1 MSKGFLTCSCILAVT
16 VLLLVLGFTLSTW
29 AAPLD
34 PVDLAG
40 PWRFRLD
47 PENRGLDVGWFR
59 ETLESSVRLP
69 GSLNENGIGN
79 EVTPETPWTGTIM
92 SRMWHEEERFAP
104 YREAGNT
111 KILFWLQPDKHY
123 IGAAWYQRDVE
134 IPESFLGKTVLVRLE
149 RCHWETRLWVDGKA
163 VGSPR
168 NSLSVPHEYNATE
181 ALTPGVHT
189 LTLRVDNTYALDV
202 GVNAHSVSDN
212 TQTNWNGVVGEMKL
226 LARDRVA
233 LAGVQVYPEVK
244 EKRIRVLVTLAKNSL
259 ATVPGT
265 LTVTATLQGGA
276 SLPPLVKE
284 VTAGAFFGREEFY
297 YPMGDAPRL
306 WNEFDPALYVL
317 KIELAASDG
326 ETQYMDSREMVFG
339 MRELGVDGTQF
350 ILNGERI
357 FLRGTLE
364 CSIFPR
370 TGYPP
375 TDVESWMK
383 ILGAA
388 KDHGLNHLRFHSWCP
403 PEAAFVA
410 GDRMGFLFH
419 VEGPFWTHPGDGDP
433 LDAYI
438 IDECDRILDA
448 YGNHPSFGFL
458 AYGNEPGGKK
468 SEAFL
473 GELVARWKEKD
484 PRRLYTA
491 AAGWPM
497 IGESQYHVTY
507 HPRVHSNYGGKPM
520 RFGAEPFASTS
531 DYRDYVQQW
540 DVPIVSH
547 EIGQWCVFPN
557 LKEIDKYTG
566 PLKPRNFEIV
576 RDLLAGQGMLDQ
588 AEAFLMASGKLQTL
602 CYKEEIETALRTPGF
617 GGFQLLDLHDFPGQ
631 GTALVGMLDPF
642 WESKGYVTP
651 EAFRR
656 FCGPTVPLL
665 RMEKC
670 VFTQGE
676 TFRGQAEITHFGPAP
691 LVGVTPR
698 WRLKNVAGDI
708 LLEGALAQQDIPRGS
723 AIALGE
729 VQVAFAALPVP
740 SQLTLEL
747 TVDAFTNDWHL
758 WVYPNPVET
767 PMPDDIH
774 IAASLDDAALAALA
788 GGGKVLLMPGPG
800 TVARPRF
807 GNVPSAFPP
816 IFWNTFWFPTQQ
828 LRTLGLLCDPAQP
841 LFARFPTAFHSDWQW
856 WDLVSRAEVM
866 SLDGLPQEVRPLV
879 QVIDDWNTCRRLG
892 LVFEARVGAGRLLA
906 CSMDLE
912 TDLDQRPAA
921 RQLRRSLLDYMAD
934 NRFSPAQQLTVGQL
948 ETVFQEPSPYAKL
961 GATVTADSEHP
972 GYEAGNV
979 LDGDPVTFW
988 HTRWGDISD
997 PYPHW
1002 IRITFKQPATLHG
1015 IAVTPRQDM
1024 TNGHVGKYAV
1034 FVGDDPNSM
1043 GRPASQGI
1051 IPEGSQTHEIFFE
1064 TPACGKYL
1072 VLQALRPRYPEHPW
1086 ATIAEIQLLMEE

>member
-16 VLLLVLGFTLSTW
+16 VLLLVLGFTLSAW
-29 AAPLD
+29 AAPLE
-34 PVDLAG
+34 PLDLSG

-47 PENRGLDVGWFR
+47 PENRGLDAGWFR

-79 EVTPETPWTGTIM
+79 EVTPETPWTGTIT
-92 SRMWHEEERFAP
+92 SRMWHDDERFAP
-104 YREAGNT
+104 YREPGNT

-123 IGAAWYQRDVE
+123 IGPAWYQRDVE
-134 IPESFLGKTVLVRLE
+134 IPESFQGKTVLVRLE
-149 RCHWETRLWVDGKA
+149 RCHWETRLWVDGTA
-163 VGSPR
+163 LGSR
-168 NSLSVPHEYNATE
+168 NSLSVPHEYDVTAE
-181 ALTPGVHT
+181 LTPGAHT
-189 LTLRVDNTYALDV
+189 LTLRADNTYALDV

-212 TQTNWNGVVGEMKL
+212 TQTNWNGVVGAMQVIAKDQVSFDE
-226 LARDRVA
+226 
-233 LAGVQVYPEVK
+233 VQVYPDI
-244 EKRIRVLVTLAKNSL
+244 EKKQVRITASLVNTSGSEMS
-259 ATVPGT
+259 GT
-265 LTVTATLQGGA
+265 LTAVVSPQDGA
-276 SLPPLVKE
+276 SLPPLE
-284 VTAGAFFGREEFY
+284 QPISMTAGTTPLELT

-306 WNEFDPALYVL
+306 WSEFDPALYVL
-317 KIELAASDG
+317 KVALAVSNG
-326 ETQYMDSREMVFG
+326 ETHYADTRETAFG

-350 ILNGERI
+350 TLNGERI

-410 GDRMGFLFH
+410 GDQMGFLFH

-433 LDAYI
+433 LDTYI
-438 IDECDRILDA
+438 IEECDRILDA

-468 SEAFL
+468 NEAFL

-497 IGESQYHVTY
+497 IKENQYHVTY

-540 DVPIVSH
+540 PVPVVSH

-557 LKEIDKYTG
+557 LKEIAKYTG

-576 RDLLAGQGMLDQ
+576 RDLLAGQGILDQ

-656 FCGPTVPLL
+656 FCSSTVPLM

-676 TFRGQAEITHFGPAP
+676 TFHGQAEITHFGPVA
-691 LVGVTPR
+691 LAGLTPR
-698 WRLKNVAGDI
+698 WRVKNAAGEV
-708 LLEGALAQQDIPRGS
+708 LLEGALSQRDIPRGS
-723 AIALGE
+723 AISLGE
-729 VQVAFAALPVP
+729 ISFGFADLSVP
-740 SQLTLEL
+740 AMLVLEL
-747 TVDAFTNDWHL
+747 IVGDAANDWHL
-758 WVYPNPVET
+758 WVYPEPGQTLPPE
-767 PMPDDIH
+767 DIH
-774 IAASLDDAALAALA
+774 IARALDDTALAALET
-788 GGGKVLLMPGPG
+788 GGKVLLLPGPG

-828 LRTLGLLCDPAQP
+828 LRTLGLLCDPAHP
-841 LFARFPTAFHSDWQW
+841 LFAQFPTDFHSDWQW
-856 WDLVSRAEVM
+856 WDPVSHAEVM

-892 LVFEARVGAGRLLA
+892 LVFEARVDAGRLLA

-912 TDLDQRPAA
+912 NDLDQRPAA
-921 RQLRRSLLDYMAD
+921 RQFRASLLNYMAT
-934 NRFSPAQQLTVGQL
+934 NAFALAQQLTIEQL
-948 ETVFQEPSPYAKL
+948 KKVFQEPSPYTKL
-961 GATVTADSEHP
+961 GATATADSEHP
-972 GYEAGNV
+972 GYEAGKV
-979 LDGDPVTFW
+979 LDGDSATFW
-988 HTRWGDISD
+988 HTRWGDASD

-1002 IRITFKQPATLHG
+1002 IRIAFKQPATLHG

-1024 TNGHVGKYAV
+1024 TNGHVGKYAI
-1034 FVGDDPNSM
+1034 FVGDDPDRM
-1043 GRPASQGI
+1043 GRPAARGTF
-1051 IPEGSQTHEIFFE
+1051 PEGFETHEIRFE
-1064 TPACGKYL
+1064 EPVRGTYL
-1072 VLQALRPRYPEHPW
+1072 LLQAMRPCYPEHPW
-1086 ATIAEIQLLMEE
+1086 ATIAEIRLLIGE